1 MRFFHQ
7 RAQVGGERKNMW
19 LGASWVATCLCAIL
33 TIGSAQAAP
42 LGLTLADFPDITSA
56 FIAVTYDASEEKFEE
71 HGFAFSLA
79 TGPGSSETIVGGT
92 IDVTATIDNFGV
104 LQSGT
109 LTIEGAI
116 PTLSSIPIPSWTT
129 LLTGDLTAFGF
140 DGSNDPFEFLFIVTG
155 GALQS
160 IFTPVSGQILTSTG
174 FGGTFTADFDNLLFG
189 IGTGSNDSASALTG
203 TPEPST
209 ILLFI
214 TGLGIL
220 GGCLAWRQRAR
231 A

>member
-19 LGASWVATCLCAIL
+19 LGASWVATCLFAIL

-56 FIAVTYDASEEKFEE
+56 FIEVTYDAAEEKFEE
-71 HGFAFSLA
+71 YGFAFSLT

-116 PTLSSIPIPSWTT
+116 PTLSIFSVTT
-129 LLTGDLTAFGF
+129 LLAGDLTAFGF
-140 DGSNDPFEFLFIVTG
+140 DGPNDPFEFLFTVTG
-155 GALQS
+155 GALQN
-160 IFTPVSGQILTSTG
+160 IFTPVAGQILTGTG
-174 FGGTFTADFDNLLFG
+174 FGGNFDDDFSG
-189 IGTGSNDSASALTG
+189 IGSNDTALTG

-209 ILLFI
+209 ILHFI

-220 GGCLAWRQRAR
+220 GGYFAWRQRAR

>member
-1 MRFFHQ
+1 MSSDTSDDGLVVVMGDR
-7 RAQVGGERKNMW
+7 RYRVERN
-19 LGASWVATCLCAIL
+19 S
-33 TIGSAQAAP
+33 
-42 LGLTLADFPDITSA
+42 
-56 FIAVTYDASEEKFEE
+56 
-71 HGFAFSLA
+71 
-79 TGPGSSETIVGGT
+79 
-92 IDVTATIDNFGV
+92 GV

-116 PTLSSIPIPSWTT
+116 PTLSSIPIPSVTT

-189 IGTGSNDSASALTG
+189 IGTGSNDSASALAG

-220 GGCLAWRQRAR
+220 GGCVARRQWAR